1 MSDAIV
7 YVLLGVLSL
16 VVLDALVLA
25 GVVLARTVRARRA
38 RALRRTAPVA
48 LGTVLYAVP
57 ARQEPA
63 AALAALVATG
73 YPCVVDPLDDHQL
86 LISCPPGP
94 EHRTEVRSVLTREAR
109 RLSRTP
115 GLGLPGPVRFA
126 DEV

>member
-7 YVLLGVLSL
+7 YVLLGVVSL

-25 GVVLARTVRARRA
+25 GVVVARRLRTRRA
-38 RALRRTAPVA
+38 RARHRAAPVT

-63 AALAALVATG
+63 AVLAALLATG
-73 YPCVVDPLDDHQL
+73 YPCVVDPLDEQQL

-94 EHRTEVRSVLTREAR
+94 EHRAEVRAVLTREAR

-115 GLGLPGPVRFA
+115 GLGWSEPVRFA